1 MLRMFLLLEIV
12 APRVQTLM
20 SPAFL
25 LIFNVSNCQLCALW
39 IQIYSAVHVSSDVWM
54 SYHTY

>member
-39 IQIYSAVHVSSDVWM
+39 IQYIVQYMLVLM
-54 SYHTY
+54 YG